1 MRIKFRVVVDQR
13 QNPFSY
19 SQVQDVGLIF
29 LSAMATAIADSGL
42 DKHESKADILGTT
55 LVTLTLSTL
64 VVGFLI
70 ILVGQPQLLRSSV
83 PSSPFR
89 RISL

>member
-1 MRIKFRVVVDQR
+1 M
-13 QNPFSY
+13 
-19 SQVQDVGLIF
+19 GLIF

-70 ILVGQPQLLRSSV
+70 ILVGQPRLLRSTI
-83 PSSPFR
+83 PSSPIQS
-89 RISL
+89 ISL